1 MLSVT
6 VARAPQL
13 VLDAIELGE
22 KLRIDPIWCLSLGS
36 AGHRLNRP
44 VQWLAG
50 APQRAAVV
58 VDLPL

>member
-1 MLSVT
+1 

-13 VLDAIELGE
+13 VFDAIELGE
-22 KLRIDPIWCLSLGS
+22 KLGVDPIWCLSLES

-58 VDLPL
+58 GDLPL